1 MYPDIEPYDQG
12 RLDVG
17 DGNHMYWEA
26 SGNPVG
32 KPAVVLHGGPG
43 SGSAPPWRRYF
54 DPAAYRVI
62 LFDQRGCGRS
72 TPRASDPAAD
82 LSTNTTG
89 HLLADLERLRRHLG
103 FERWLVCGGSW
114 GATLGLAYAEAHPQ
128 RVSELILFSVVTTTR
143 REVDWVIHDMRRF
156 FPAEWARFRDGV
168 PAADREGDL
177 VETYSRLLHDPD
189 PSVHEKAAKDWCD
202 WEDSH
207 VALASNHGPDPR
219 YEDPVFRLGFAR
231 LVTHYWTHAAWLED
245 GQLLREASK
254 LAGIPGAMIQGR
266 LDVSAPPDIAW
277 ELAQVWL
284 DSELV
289 LIGDAGHGL
298 GYAATREA
306 LITATNHFCSRPKS
320 RFTGPRRENW
330 GPGAPD
336 GDSAPR
342 TGGTAPKGA

>member
-1 MYPDIEPYDQG
+1 MELYPDIEPYDQG

-72 TPRASDPAAD
+72 TPRASDPPAD

-89 HLLADLERLRRHLG
+89 HLLADLERLRRYLG
-103 FERWLVCGGSW
+103 IERWLVFGGSW

-143 REVDWVIHDMRRF
+143 REVDWVTHDMRRF

-177 VETYSRLLHDPD
+177 VEAYSRLLHDPD
-189 PSVHEKAAKDWCD
+189 PGVHEKAAKAWCE

-219 YEDPVFRLGFAR
+219 YEDAVFRLGFAR
-231 LVTHYWTHAAWLED
+231 LVTHYWRHAAWLED

-266 LDVSAPPDIAW
+266 LDVSGPPDVAW
-277 ELAQVWL
+277 ELAQVWP

-289 LIGDAGHGL
+289 LVGDAGHGASCA
-298 GYAATREA
+298 GTRQA
-306 LITATNHFCSRPKS
+306 LITATNHFCSRP
-320 RFTGPRRENW
+320 
-330 GPGAPD
+330 
-336 GDSAPR
+336 
-342 TGGTAPKGA
+342 

>member
-1 MYPDIEPYDQG
+1 VELYPDIEPYDQG

-72 TPRASDPAAD
+72 TPRASDPPAD

-89 HLLADLERLRRHLG
+89 HLLADLERLRRYLG
-103 FERWLVCGGSW
+103 IERWLVFGGSW

-143 REVDWVIHDMRRF
+143 REVDWVTHDMRRF

-177 VETYSRLLHDPD
+177 VEAYSRLLHDPD
-189 PSVHEKAAKDWCD
+189 PGVHEKAAKDWCD

-231 LVTHYWTHAAWLED
+231 LVTHYWRHAAWLED

-266 LDVSAPPDIAW
+266 LDVSGPPDVAW
-277 ELAQVWL
+277 ELAQVWP

-289 LIGDAGHGL
+289 LVGDAGHGASCA
-298 GYAATREA
+298 GTRQA
-306 LITATNHFCSRPKS
+306 LITATNHFCSRP
-320 RFTGPRRENW
+320 
-330 GPGAPD
+330 
-336 GDSAPR
+336 
-342 TGGTAPKGA
+342 

>member
-1 MYPDIEPYDQG
+1 MELYPDIEPYDQG

-17 DGNHMYWEA
+17 DGNRVYWEA
-26 SGNPVG
+26 SGNPGG

-54 DPAAYRVI
+54 DPVAYRII

-89 HLLADLERLRRHLG
+89 HLLADLERLRRYLG
-103 FERWLVCGGSW
+103 IERWLVFGGSW

-143 REVDWVIHDMRRF
+143 REVDWVTHDMRRF

-177 VETYSRLLHDPD
+177 VEAYSRLLHDPD
-189 PSVHEKAAKDWCD
+189 PGVHEKAAKDWCD

-231 LVTHYWTHAAWLED
+231 LVTHYWRHAAWLED

-266 LDVSAPPDIAW
+266 LDVSGPPDIAW
-277 ELAQVWL
+277 ELAQVWP

-289 LIGDAGHGL
+289 LVGDAGHGADCA
-298 GYAATREA
+298 GTRQA
-306 LITATNHFCSRPKS
+306 LITATNHFCSRP
-320 RFTGPRRENW
+320 
-330 GPGAPD
+330 
-336 GDSAPR
+336 
-342 TGGTAPKGA
+342 